1 MSGTGIG
8 VHRAVRGLAAMIGAA
23 ALFAT
28 AACGPLS
35 TAASSP
41 SPTPVSSADTD
52 RAAPGG
58 NQPTASASPSTE
70 FDAEFAQA
78 LDLVTEYWRQQ
89 FSGNGVPF
97 EPVKNVT
104 AYTKDGELSCAGQ
117 PLTTNNA
124 FYCPPSDLLGYD
136 VNFVRAG
143 YEKIGDGFLYLLLA
157 HEYGHAIQTRLT
169 TNRLV
174 SRTYELQADCLSGAV
189 IGDSTRA
196 GTLTLE
202 TGDAD
207 EIMKSIMA
215 IADPSGVPW
224 FDATAHGSN
233 ADRLAAF
240 SRGYRN
246 SYGACHLD
254 SLNGTKLMPVV

>member
-1 MSGTGIG
+1 MRGTGIG
-8 VHRAVRGLAAMIGAA
+8 MRRGVRGLAAVIGAA
-23 ALFAT
+23 ALSAT
-28 AACGPLS
+28 VACGPLS
-35 TAASSP
+35 TDAVPASSA
-41 SPTPVSSADTD
+41 PVSSADAGK
-52 RAAPGG
+52 AAPAGSD
-58 NQPTASASPSTE
+58 PTASASPSTE
-70 FDAEFAQA
+70 FDVEFAQA
-78 LDLVTEYWRQQ
+78 LDLVTEYWRRQ
-89 FSGNGVPF
+89 FSASGVPF
-97 EPVKNVT
+97 EPVKDVKP
-104 AYTKDGELSCAGQ
+104 YTKDGELSCAGQ
-117 PLTTNNA
+117 PLATNNA

-143 YEKIGDGFLYLLLA
+143 YQKIGDGFLYLLLS
-157 HEYGHAIQTRLT
+157 HEYGHAIQTRVNA
-169 TNRLV
+169 NRLV
-174 SRTYELQADCLSGAV
+174 SRTYELQADCLSGAT

-196 GTLTLE
+196 GTLELE

-240 SRGYRN
+240 SRGYRS

-254 SLNGTKLMPVV
+254 SLNGTKLTPTA